1 MSAVNGASSAYV
13 DDGKRFW
20 NLRQAMKAAALE
32 ISKDLV

>member
-13 DDGKRFW
+13 DDGECFW